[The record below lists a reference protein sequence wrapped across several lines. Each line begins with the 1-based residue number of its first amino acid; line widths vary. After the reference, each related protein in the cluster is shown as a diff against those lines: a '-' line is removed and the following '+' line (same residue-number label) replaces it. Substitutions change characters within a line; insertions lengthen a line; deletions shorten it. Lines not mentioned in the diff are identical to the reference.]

1 MSEKAMGNHYSKTF
15 FNWAGIVFLMVLAA
29 GSLGFWLGGW
39 RQSELLQFA
48 LQQIPDLNPCY

>member
-1 MSEKAMGNHYSKTF
+1 MGNHYSKTF